1 MVYEVLHTW
10 HRVGLRR
17 LSPVVLYVVAI
28 NVEDLVL
35 ASECLL
41 INFSGKGHYAV
52 KAPNEE
58 PNIRFV
64 A

>member
-1 MVYEVLHTW
+1 MDV
-10 HRVGLRR
+10 LRR
-17 LSPVVLYVVAI
+17 LSTVVQYVAAI
-28 NVEDLVL
+28 NVHDLVL

-41 INFSGKGHYAV
+41 INFGRKGHYAV

>member
-1 MVYEVLHTW
+1 MYEVLHTW
-10 HRVGLRR
+10 HRVGLRT
-17 LSPVVLYVVAI
+17 LTVVVLYVAAI
-28 NVEDLVL
+28 NAHHLVL

-41 INFSGKGHYAV
+41 NNFSGKGHYAV